1 MAELVRA
8 FIDALGL
15 LTAFDAQLWAIVALS
30 LFVSLSATFVALLLG
45 IPVAALL
52 TMTRFPG
59 RHSIIVLSNGLLG
72 LPPVIAGLTVY
83 LLFSRAGPF
92 GAADL
97 LFTPSVMIIAQTVL
111 AAPIVIALSNRLLVI
126 YWDEYG
132 DALKMT
138 GASLLRA
145 ALTLVAMTQGALIT
159 VFFSAF
165 GRCIAEVG
173 AIMLVGGNIRGQTR
187 TMTTA
192 IVLETSKGEFAL
204 ALGLGIVLL
213 TLTVGLS
220 ATAFWLGKRVG
231 VEP

>member
-1 MAELVRA
+1 MSELGRA
-8 FIDALGL
+8 FIEALSL
-15 LTAFDAQLWAIVALS
+15 LITFDPQLWEIVALS
-30 LFVSLSATFVALLLG
+30 LFVSLCATSIALVLG

-52 TMTRFPG
+52 TMARFPG
-59 RHSIIVLSNGLLG
+59 RHSIIILSNGLLG

-97 LFTPSVMIIAQTVL
+97 LFTPAAMIIAQTVL
-111 AAPIVIALSNRLLVI
+111 ATPIVVALSNRLLVI
-126 YWDEYG
+126 YWASYG

-138 GASLLRA
+138 GASLPRA
-145 ALTLVAMTQGALIT
+145 GLTLVAMTQGALIT

-173 AIMLVGGNIRGQTR
+173 AIMLVGGNIRGHTR

-204 ALGLGIVLL
+204 ALGLGLVLL

-220 ATAFWLGKRVG
+220 AAAFWFGRRVQSA
-231 VEP
+231 